1 MKALLAAAI
10 VLAAQSAT
18 ASAQPDEHV
27 PVWLGIQYGPGT
39 MGIAIEHV
47 YEDSPAAI
55 AGIEIGDEILDL
67 GPVQLNPN
75 VQLMPFVQ
83 SLKVGQHVKLRVLRG
98 GNVMVLDAVM
108 LPRADGEIV
117 QRRLVGK
124 PAPEIAITRASDGV
138 VVDLAA
144 LDHKVAILA
153 FFPPSCDACASIVS
167 SLGPWAQKH
176 DRDPVVV
183 LGATPILDPAGLTA
197 YLRRNPIVVPV
208 GAMAPSDGQTDS
220 PFFADPNAT
229 AVTFVVID
237 GKGIVRLASIVTPGG
252 EDELDDVCVAAE
264 RALKQLKR
272 R

>member
-1 MKALLAAAI
+1 VKALLATALVIA
-10 VLAAQSAT
+10 LG
-18 ASAQPDEHV
+18 ASARAQASEHV

-39 MGIAIEHV
+39 VGIQIGHV
-47 YEDSPAAI
+47 YEDSPAAL
-55 AGIEIGDEILDL
+55 AGVQVGDEILEL
-67 GPVQLNPN
+67 AQVQIQPGTL
-75 VQLMPFVQ
+75 LMPIVEN
-83 SLKVGQHVKLRVLRG
+83 LKVGEHVKLKVLRG
-98 GNVMVLDAVM
+98 ANVIALDAVM
-108 LPRADGEIV
+108 TPRADGEIV

-124 PAPEIAITRASDGV
+124 PAPDVAIALPGGGK

-167 SLGPWAQKH
+167 ALGPWAQQH

-183 LGATPILDPAGLTA
+183 LGATPILDPMGLEA

-208 GAMAPSDGQTDS
+208 GAIAPPEQGTDS

-237 GKGIVRLASIVTPGG
+237 GGGIVRLAAIVTPGG
-252 EDELDDVCVAAE
+252 EEELDDVCVAAE
-264 RALKQLKR
+264 RALKQLR
-272 R
+272 RR